1 VSISYLLILILI
13 LTLMLILKCFNITIG
28 EYILRVE
35 RPGSD
40 GVKEAPRL
48 MPSGGEKNAGDVIV
62 INGGGPGD
70 GTREH
75 HVSGPLTL
83 QWSPSQVR
91 YSTKYIKSAQ
101 NSNFQY
107 QNQFWSLLFL
117 FFF

>member
-40 GVKEAPRL
+40 GLKEAPRL
-48 MPSGGEKNAGDVIV
+48 MPIGGEKNVGDVIV
-62 INGGGPGD
+62 INGEDPGD

-83 QWSPSQVR
+83 QWSPSLVR
-91 YSTKYIKSAQ
+91 YSPKNIESIHSTDS
-101 NSNFQY
+101 QY
-107 QNQFWSLLFL
+107 QI
-117 FFF
+117 FF